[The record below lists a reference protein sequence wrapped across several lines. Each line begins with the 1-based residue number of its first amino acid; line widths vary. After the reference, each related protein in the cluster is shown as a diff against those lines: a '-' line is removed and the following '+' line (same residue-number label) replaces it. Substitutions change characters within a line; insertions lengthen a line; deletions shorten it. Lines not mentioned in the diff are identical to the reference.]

1 MTPPNAPLWTID
13 ELGAQVALA
22 LSVDYD
28 GPDNGRVREI
38 PDRRTI
44 RYYTTLGLIDR
55 PAEMRGRTAFYGRR
69 HLSQIVAIKR
79 LQARGLSLAQVQE
92 QLVGQPDRALNRI
105 ARLPDLEALAP
116 TVVPPESAPTPR
128 AGPFWAEAP
137 AAVPDQGAEPDE
149 TATEATAGVALQGVP
164 LAEGAILLLELPRPL
179 DPQDIS
185 AIRAGAAPLLKLLE
199 ARRLLRP
206 RQKGE
211 THE

>member
-55 PAEMRGRTAFYGRR
+55 PAEMRGRTALYGGRP
-69 HLSQIVAIKR
+69 LLQVVAIKR
-79 LQARGLSLAQVQE
+79 LQTRGLSLAQIQE
-92 QLVGQPDRALNRI
+92 QLVGQPDRALHRI

-116 TVVPPESAPTPR
+116 TVVPPEPAPPQR
-128 AGPFWAEAP
+128 AGPFWTETP
-137 AAVPDQGAEPDE
+137 AAVSDQGAGPDE
-149 TATEATAGVALQGVP
+149 TTAEA
-164 LAEGAILLLELPRPL
+164 
-179 DPQDIS
+179 
-185 AIRAGAAPLLKLLE
+185 
-199 ARRLLRP
+199 
-206 RQKGE
+206 
-211 THE
+211 